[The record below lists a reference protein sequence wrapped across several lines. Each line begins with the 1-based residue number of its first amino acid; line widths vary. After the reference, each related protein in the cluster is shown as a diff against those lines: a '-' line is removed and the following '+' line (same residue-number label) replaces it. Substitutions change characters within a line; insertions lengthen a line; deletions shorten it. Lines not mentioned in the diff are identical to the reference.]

1 MSVSLSKLN
10 LSWSWKT
17 FDQLSKEELYELLSL
32 RQSIF
37 VVEQK
42 SWYLDAD
49 GLDNCSLHLLIK
61 LNDVLLGYLRLLP
74 PKIKYD
80 TPSIGRI
87 AILENYRGNKIG
99 SRLVKEGIQKSLETF
114 STHSLTISAQEY
126 LIKFYEDH
134 GFKVFGEVYD
144 EDGIPH
150 IQMVKDE

>member
-1 MSVSLSKLN
+1 LSVSLSKLN